1 MTVFILSDVFNEAEF
16 LYNIN
21 ATLKSKFDKIVFLR
35 ETHCSGKNIIWNCQ
49 TFSYYICDSIE
60 ECIMQCDLMIIIKSE
75 NIPQQ
80 TIIFAKEI
88 ASNCQKQYCY
98 IDKTKSP
105 SSVAID
111 YHSFNY
117 LNKPTILILSTGM
130 YAMPYCIESEV
141 NKILSES
148 SIKFKQIYLPSTEN
162 VLSQLYLQNQLDRS
176 LENRFS
182 ESISE
187 DYSILVIS
195 LALSYDLENV
205 SDYPIEKIRPDYII
219 LATDGRFNNEETAQ
233 NIIKY
238 RYKRYIDMI
247 IKSPFALID
256 DYYIVNLP
264 CETENDGTA
273 KFLVDNSLGNKLK
286 SGIFT
291 KIALPEGIKRI

>member
-1 MTVFILSDVFNEAEF
+1 M
-16 LYNIN
+16 
-21 ATLKSKFDKIVFLR
+21 
-35 ETHCSGKNIIWNCQ
+35 
-49 TFSYYICDSIE
+49 
-60 ECIMQCDLMIIIKSE
+60 
-75 NIPQQ
+75 
-80 TIIFAKEI
+80 
-88 ASNCQKQYCY
+88 
-98 IDKTKSP
+98 
-105 SSVAID
+105 
-111 YHSFNY
+111 
-117 LNKPTILILSTGM
+117 
-130 YAMPYCIESEV
+130 
-141 NKILSES
+141 
-148 SIKFKQIYLPSTEN
+148 
-162 VLSQLYLQNQLDRS
+162 
-176 LENRFS
+176 
-182 ESISE
+182 SE